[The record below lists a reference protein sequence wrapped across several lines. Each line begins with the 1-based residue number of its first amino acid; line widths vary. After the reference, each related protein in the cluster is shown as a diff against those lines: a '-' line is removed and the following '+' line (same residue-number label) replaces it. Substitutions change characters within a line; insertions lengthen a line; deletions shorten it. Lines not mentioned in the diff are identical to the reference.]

1 MVSIITSSIMLL
13 LHGWFDLR
21 QAWGWLDNY
30 LGEWRGWQQGRV
42 RLKGW
47 DAAMQTWPTDP
58 AQTLI
63 PDLWQRNGEA
73 YQLQQSVD
81 VPTDGK
87 KTALSSE
94 KPEVGRGLD
103 AWILYLHPPPRV
115 QTQHETSTAMEKR
128 TVTQQKTE
136 KTDVPPQWYIPHTH
150 IITAAASE
158 GVAEEISHLLL
169 LFVLL
174 NVFVRRLSLCLR
186 KTTGVI

>member
-1 MVSIITSSIMLL
+1 ML

-42 RLKGW
+42 RLEGW

-63 PDLWQRNGEA
+63 PDLWQWNGEA

-87 KTALSSE
+87 KNSPKLWKAAGGEGSGCLDPPSPSSS
-94 KPEVGRGLD
+94 
-103 AWILYLHPPPRV
+103 
-115 QTQHETSTAMEKR
+115 TSSDTTR
-128 TVTQQKTE
+128 RQKTE
-136 KTDVPPQWYIPHTH
+136 PWCSRRQKKTDVPPQWYIPHTH

-186 KTTGVI
+186 ITTGVI